1 MGESPGED
9 RRGGTEGAAGRAS
22 GRASLLAVLAEK
34 PSVARDIARVLGA
47 QERGDGFLRGNGYVV
62 TWAIGHLVGLAQPH
76 EIRPDWKKWS
86 RSLLPMLPGDWPL
99 VVSEQTRSQ
108 FDVVRRVLT
117 SPDVGGVVCATDA
130 GREGELIFRYI
141 YEAAGCRKP
150 VRRLWVSSLTERA
163 IRDGFRQL
171 KEGREYD
178 SLASAAMGRSR
189 ADWLVGMNLSRLYT
203 LAHGGQGEML
213 SVGRVQTPT
222 LAMVVERELAIRSFV
237 PRDYLEV
244 VATFAPQGKGVAA
257 GARYDGTWF
266 RSGPDGKPVVPP
278 GMEGVRESRRLDA
291 DGVDAQAVIDRVK
304 RGRAAI
310 ESLDAEEKKMA
321 PPLLYDLTELQRHAN
336 RLYGFSAQRT
346 LEVAQAL
353 YEKHKLLSYP
363 RTASRHLS
371 ETVADT
377 LPEVV
382 GTVRGPYEEDLAP
395 GTGARPLGRRYVDDA
410 KVTDHHA
417 IIPTPTSPQGLRL
430 SPDEQRIYDLV
441 CRRLLQAWHEDHVW
455 RVTTVVTAVMSPG
468 PQSAV
473 PVVDRFQ
480 STGTQVERVGWKVLD
495 IGGGKKAPKPKAES
509 RKGDE
514 DAEPDD
520 EPQSLPSGLERG
532 QPQKVEDVKAVKK
545 RTRPPPRFTDASLLT
560 AMETAGRALDEK
572 ELADA
577 MRETG
582 LGTPATRASIIEV
595 LLDREYL
602 VRSGKVLEATEK
614 GLHLIQVV
622 HPDVKTPAM
631 TGQWEAWLQRIERG
645 EGRLDEFIRG
655 IEKYVTEVVGHGPT
669 GPAQAMPYG
678 ASTSRVVGAG
688 RGMDGGGEGTV
699 AFRERSGAG
708 GGGYAEASTG
718 ASRRM
723 GEAAGVDVS
732 GGRGAQQMA
741 GPIAS
746 DSLGGM
752 TPRGARSAAFSDSG
766 MGGGARRAESLSF
779 SDSSASGGGRRAE
792 SSSFSDS
799 SAGGGARRTESLSF
813 SDSSEGGGARRPDAA
828 SFSDLSASGGA
839 RRPDAASFSDLSA
852 SGGARRPDAASFSDL
867 SASAGARR
875 TESLSFSD
883 SSAPPVSRRAQSTAF
898 SDSAVVTTPR
908 RTGTQGSLSSGV
920 SRGASAS
927 RGGFAPPP
935 GQRPERVNR
944 APTPPDK
951 LRPLLKEAF
960 GFSEFRPYQE
970 AVCRA
975 ATAGEDLLLV
985 MPTGAGKS
993 LCYQLPGLA
1002 RAGTTIVV
1010 SPLIALMED
1019 QVLRLQSLGFAAD
1032 RIHSGRDRANS
1043 RQVCFDY
1050 LEGKLDFLFIAPER
1064 LGVPGFVELLA
1075 RRPPTLI
1082 AIDEAHCISQWGH
1095 DFRPDYRLLG
1105 ARLPLLRPA
1114 PVVALTAT
1122 ATPDVQRDIVQQLGL
1137 LGAGGRAR
1145 TFIHGF
1151 RRTNIAIEV
1160 RELNP
1165 GARGDAIHGLLQDEE
1180 NRPAIVYAATRKHAE
1195 QLAETLAGD
1204 FPSAAYHAGL
1214 PPENRDRVQAEFL
1227 RGSLEV
1233 IVATTAF
1240 GMGIDK
1246 ADVRTVIHAALP
1258 ASLEG
1263 YYQELGRAGR
1273 DGKPSRA
1280 VLLHSYIDRRTHEF
1294 FHKRDYPEA
1303 YVLERLFQS
1312 TALEPEP
1319 KQALQGRVRGD
1330 PEVFDKALEQL
1341 WIHGGVVM
1349 TPDET
1354 VRRGRPTWSAAYTAQ
1369 RDRKLLHLEQMGR
1382 YAEAHG
1388 CRMKQLVGHFGDTQ
1402 DSGEACGLC
1411 DVCAPESCATLR
1423 FAEPSASERHWLE
1436 RILESLQERDGQA
1449 TGRLHRELFGDA
1461 LPRRDFE
1468 RLVGG
1473 LVRAGLARLEVD
1485 SFDKDGQVISF
1496 QRLSL
1501 TDEGRRTRA
1510 VDPRHVVLPLAL
1522 EKAAKR
1528 KRGKTQASSG
1538 KATKRSTRSGTRSTS
1553 GRARGAGEEAGARQ
1567 WRASPPAEDS
1577 DQRSSWNASR
1587 GGAGER
1593 TDSGASPA
1601 GRAASS
1607 ASEAP
1612 WGATR
1617 SRRVELD
1624 DSAPEEV
1631 AARGRGRRGASA
1643 VEQVEA
1649 PPPALVDA
1657 LKAWRLAEARKRKV
1671 PAFRIL
1677 TDRVLGA
1684 IAAARPENGA
1694 ALMAIHGVGPALTER
1709 YGSQILSLVA
1719 RKR

>member
-9 RRGGTEGAAGRAS
+9 NRAGRAAGRAS
-22 GRASLLAVLAEK
+22 GRESLLAVLAEK
-34 PSVARDIARVLGA
+34 PAVARDIARVLGA
-47 QERGDGFLRGNGYVV
+47 QERGDGYLRGNGYVV

-76 EIRPDWKKWS
+76 EIRADWKKWS

-99 VVSEQTRSQ
+99 VVSDQTRSQ
-108 FDVVRRVLT
+108 FEVVRRVL
-117 SPDVGGVVCATDA
+117 SAPEVGAVVCATDA

-171 KEGREYD
+171 KEGRDYD
-178 SLASAAMGRSR
+178 ALAAAAMGRSR

-244 VATFAPQGKGVAA
+244 VATFSPRGPGAPV
-257 GARYDGTWF
+257 GARYSGTWF
-266 RSGPDGKPVVPP
+266 RSGPDGRPVVPP
-278 GMEGVRESRRLDA
+278 GMEGVREARRLDA
-291 DGVDAQAVIDRVK
+291 DGVEAQAIIDRVK
-304 RGRAAI
+304 RGQATI
-310 ESLDAEEKKMA
+310 ESLEAEEKKLA

-363 RTASRHLS
+363 RTSSRHLS
-371 ETVADT
+371 QTVAET

-382 GTVRGPYEEDLAP
+382 GAVRGPYEEDLAP
-395 GTGARPLGRRYVDDA
+395 GTGARPLGRRYVDDG

-495 IGGGKKAPKPKAES
+495 IGGGKKAPKPKAEA
-509 RKGDE
+509 RKGEE
-514 DAEPDD
+514 DSEPED
-520 EPQSLPSGLERG
+520 EPQTLPVGLERG
-532 QPQKVEDVKAVKK
+532 QPQKVEDAEAVKK

-602 VRSGKVLEATEK
+602 VRKGKVLEATEK
-614 GLHLIQVV
+614 GLHLIHVV

-655 IEKYVTEVVGHGPT
+655 IEKYVIEVVGHVPPGTAAPSQMRA
-669 GPAQAMPYG
+669 PAREGRVGGDDARGGFAGTG
-678 ASTSRVVGAG
+678 ASTRRDAPEMGSGDVASRERGGAPLRLELRSPEVGGNGGARREPGFTHQETREGREARYGDGLSPESGRAG
-688 RGMDGGGEGTV
+688 RESRRVEGLSSEDVRGGR
-699 AFRERSGAG
+699 ASQ
-708 GGGYAEASTG
+708 YAEGLSPESG
-718 ASRRM
+718 RGGRESRYAE
-723 GEAAGVDVS
+723 GFSSEDVS
-732 GGRGAQQMA
+732 REARGARASWPAEGLSSADMSQAPRGSREVQGSTASSSLDSHGGFSARGAQA
-741 GPIAS
+741 GAYPSGGGQWPEPSSFTSAS
-746 DSLGGM
+746 GGAS
-752 TPRGARSAAFSDSG
+752 TRRSSSAAFSD
-766 MGGGARRAESLSF
+766 
-779 SDSSASGGGRRAE
+779 
-792 SSSFSDS
+792 
-799 SAGGGARRTESLSF
+799 
-813 SDSSEGGGARRPDAA
+813 AA
-828 SFSDLSASGGA
+828 M
-839 RRPDAASFSDLSA
+839 
-852 SGGARRPDAASFSDL
+852 
-867 SASAGARR
+867 
-875 TESLSFSD
+875 
-883 SSAPPVSRRAQSTAF
+883 VTA
-898 SDSAVVTTPR
+898 PR
-908 RTGTQGSLSSGV
+908 RSSPQGSLLTSGS
-920 SRGASAS
+920 SRGRVASA
-927 RGGFAPPP
+927 PLP
-935 GQRPERVNR
+935 GQRPERVQR
-944 APTPPDK
+944 APTPPDQ
-951 LRPLLKEAF
+951 LRSLLKETF
-960 GFSEFRPYQE
+960 GFSDFRPYQE
-970 AVCRA
+970 AVCRS

-1032 RIHSGRDRANS
+1032 RIHSGRDRATS

-1050 LEGKLDFLFIAPER
+1050 LDGRLDFLFIAPER

-1137 LGAGGRAR
+1137 LGPGGRAR

-1151 RRTNIAIEV
+1151 RRTNIGIEV

-1195 QLAETLAGD
+1195 QLAEQLAGE
-1204 FPSAAYHAGL
+1204 FPAAAYHAGL
-1214 PPENRDRVQAEFL
+1214 PPGDRDKVQAEFL
-1227 RGSLEV
+1227 GGSLEV

-1246 ADVRTVIHAALP
+1246 PDVRTVIHAALP

-1312 TALEPEP
+1312 TSLEPEP
-1319 KQALQGRVRGD
+1319 KDSLQGRVRTD
-1330 PEVFDKALEQL
+1330 PDVFDKALEQL

-1354 VRRGRPTWSAAYTAQ
+1354 VRRGRPGWAAAYNAQ

-1388 CRMKQLVGHFGDTQ
+1388 CRMKQLVSHFGDTQ

-1423 FAEPSASERHWLE
+1423 FAEPSAAERHWLE

-1473 LVRAGLARLEVD
+1473 LVRAGLARLDVD

-1510 VDPRHVVLPLAL
+1510 VDPRQVFLPLPL
-1522 EKAAKR
+1522 EKASKR
-1528 KRGKTQASSG
+1528 KRTKGTKAGGG
-1538 KATKRSTRSGTRSTS
+1538 KASKRTSKTRSTT
-1553 GRARGAGEEAGARQ
+1553 RASETRDVEGARQ
-1567 WRASPPAEDS
+1567 WRASSSTGGAES
-1577 DQRSSWNASR
+1577 RSSWNASR
-1587 GGAGER
+1587 TGFAEESA
-1593 TDSGASPA
+1593 SGAWGTSRTARSPSPA
-1601 GRAASS
+1601 STPFRARPVDESTEDEVETRGGRA
-1607 ASEAP
+1607 
-1612 WGATR
+1612 
-1617 SRRVELD
+1617 
-1624 DSAPEEV
+1624 
-1631 AARGRGRRGASA
+1631 RGRRGTGDA
-1643 VEQVEA
+1643 EPTPA
-1649 PPPALVDA
+1649 PPGLVEA

-1694 ALMAIHGVGPALTER
+1694 ALMSIHGVGPALTER
-1709 YGSQILSLVA
+1709 YGSQILSLIA

>member
-1 MGESPGED
+1 MRWEAMGESPGED
-9 RRGGTEGAAGRAS
+9 NRAGRAAGRAS
-22 GRASLLAVLAEK
+22 GRESLLAVLAEK

-47 QERGDGFLRGNGYVV
+47 QERGDGYLRGNGYVV

-76 EIRPDWKKWS
+76 EIRADWKKWS

-99 VVSEQTRSQ
+99 MVSDQTRSQ
-108 FDVVRRVLT
+108 FEVVRRVLT
-117 SPDVGGVVCATDA
+117 APEVGGVVCATDA

-171 KEGREYD
+171 KEGRDYD
-178 SLASAAMGRSR
+178 ALAAAAMGRSR

-244 VATFAPQGKGVAA
+244 VATFVPRGPGAPV
-257 GARYDGTWF
+257 GARYTGTWF
-266 RSGPDGKPVVPP
+266 RSGPDGRPVVPP
-278 GMEGVRESRRLDA
+278 GMEGVREARRLDA
-291 DGVDAQAVIDRVK
+291 DGVEAQAIIDRVK
-304 RGRAAI
+304 RGQATI
-310 ESLDAEEKKMA
+310 ESLDAEEKKLS

-363 RTASRHLS
+363 RTSSRHLS
-371 ETVADT
+371 QTVADT

-382 GTVRGPYEEDLAP
+382 GAVRGPYEEDLAP
-395 GTGARPLGRRYVDDA
+395 GTGTRPLGRRYVDDG

-417 IIPTPTSPQGLRL
+417 IIPTPTSPEGLRL
-430 SPDEQRIYDLV
+430 SPDEQRVYDLV

-468 PQSAV
+468 AQSAV

-495 IGGGKKAPKPKAES
+495 IGGGKKAPKPKAEA

-520 EPQSLPSGLERG
+520 EPQSLPAGLERG
-532 QPQKVEDVKAVKK
+532 QPQKVEDAEAVKK

-572 ELADA
+572 ELAEV

-582 LGTPATRASIIEV
+582 LGTPATRAAIIEV

-602 VRSGKVLEATEK
+602 VRKGKVLEATEK
-614 GLHLIQVV
+614 GLHLIHVV

-645 EGRLDEFIRG
+645 EGKLDEFIRG
-655 IEKYVTEVVGHGPT
+655 IEKYVIEVVGHVPPGAAA
-669 GPAQAMPYG
+669 PAQMG
-678 ASTSRVVGAG
+678 ARTRAPSREGFAG
-688 RGMDGGGEGTV
+688 DGV
-699 AFRERSGAG
+699 AARSGEQEGWGATREMDATAARG
-708 GGGYAEASTG
+708 AL
-718 ASRRM
+718 ASRSPESGGSAGARREQ
-723 GEAAGVDVS
+723 EAWGGRAEQGSSSNTPGGWSPPGTALSEPS
-732 GGRGAQQMA
+732 GGRWQEPSSFPAASGGATSRRSA
-741 GPIAS
+741 
-746 DSLGGM
+746 
-752 TPRGARSAAFSDSG
+752 SAAFSD
-766 MGGGARRAESLSF
+766 A
-779 SDSSASGGGRRAE
+779 
-792 SSSFSDS
+792 
-799 SAGGGARRTESLSF
+799 
-813 SDSSEGGGARRPDAA
+813 
-828 SFSDLSASGGA
+828 
-839 RRPDAASFSDLSA
+839 
-852 SGGARRPDAASFSDL
+852 
-867 SASAGARR
+867 
-875 TESLSFSD
+875 
-883 SSAPPVSRRAQSTAF
+883 
-898 SDSAVVTTPR
+898 AVVTTPR
-908 RTGTQGSLSSGV
+908 RTSPQGSLLTSTTSSRNRV
-920 SRGASAS
+920 IS
-927 RGGFAPPP
+927 APPP

-944 APTPPDK
+944 APTPPDQ
-951 LRPLLKEAF
+951 LRPLLKETF
-960 GFSEFRPYQE
+960 GFSDFRPYQE

-1032 RIHSGRDRANS
+1032 RIHSGRDRATS

-1050 LEGKLDFLFIAPER
+1050 LDGRLDFLFIAPER

-1137 LGAGGRAR
+1137 LGPGGRAR

-1151 RRTNIAIEV
+1151 RRTNIGIEV

-1165 GARGDAIHGLLQDEE
+1165 GARGDAIQGLLQDEE

-1195 QLAETLAGD
+1195 QLAEQLAGE
-1204 FPSAAYHAGL
+1204 FPAAAYHAGL
-1214 PPENRDRVQAEFL
+1214 PPGDRDKVQAEFL
-1227 RGSLEV
+1227 GGSLEV

-1312 TALEPEP
+1312 TNVEPEP
-1319 KQALQGRVRGD
+1319 KDSLQGRVRTD

-1354 VRRGRPTWSAAYTAQ
+1354 VRRGRPGWAAAYNAQ

-1388 CRMKQLVGHFGDTQ
+1388 CRMKQLVAHFGDTQ

-1411 DVCAPESCATLR
+1411 DVCAPEDCATLR
-1423 FAEPSASERHWLE
+1423 FAEPTAAERHWLE

-1510 VDPRHVVLPLAL
+1510 VDPRQVVLPLPL
-1522 EKAAKR
+1522 EKASKR
-1528 KRGKTQASSG
+1528 KRGKSS
-1538 KATKRSTRSGTRSTS
+1538 KATGGKTSKRASRTRSG
-1553 GRARGAGEEAGARQ
+1553 AGASASEGARQ
-1567 WRASPPAEDS
+1567 WRASSPSADVES
-1577 DQRSSWNASR
+1577 RSSWNASR
-1587 GGAGER
+1587 TGASEGGASRAGRFQASAPASASSRGRSVDVDSEDEVETRGSRSRGRGGAGDAES
-1593 TDSGASPA
+1593 TP
-1601 GRAASS
+1601 
-1607 ASEAP
+1607 
-1612 WGATR
+1612 
-1617 SRRVELD
+1617 
-1624 DSAPEEV
+1624 
-1631 AARGRGRRGASA
+1631 
-1643 VEQVEA
+1643 A
-1649 PPPALVDA
+1649 PPGLVDA

-1694 ALMAIHGVGPALTER
+1694 ALMAVHGVGPALTER
-1709 YGSQILSLVA
+1709 YGSQILSLIA

>member
-9 RRGGTEGAAGRAS
+9 RRGSKAGRGS
-22 GRASLLAVLAEK
+22 GQGSLLAVLAEK
-34 PSVARDIARVLGA
+34 PAVARDIARVLGA
-47 QERGDGFLRGNGYVV
+47 QERGDGYLRGNGYVV

-86 RSLLPMLPGDWPL
+86 RALLPMLPAEWPL
-99 VVSEQTRSQ
+99 VVSQETRSQ
-108 FDVVRRVLT
+108 FDVVRRVLNA
-117 SPDVGGVVCATDA
+117 PEVGAVVCATDA

-141 YEAAGCRKP
+141 YEASGCRKP

-163 IRDGFRQL
+163 IRDGFQTLR
-171 KEGREYD
+171 EGREYD
-178 SLASAAMGRSR
+178 ALASAAMGRSR

-222 LAMVVERELAIRSFV
+222 LAMVVERELAIRNFV

-244 VATFAPQGKGVAA
+244 VATFAPRGPGVAPD
-257 GARYDGTWF
+257 ARYDGTWF
-266 RSGPDGKPVVPP
+266 RSGPDGRPVVPP
-278 GMEGVRESRRLDA
+278 GMEGTREARRLDA
-291 DGVDAQAVIDRVK
+291 DGVEAQAIIDRAR
-304 RGRAAI
+304 RGQATL
-310 ESLDAEEKKMA
+310 ESLEAEEKRMA

-363 RTASRHLS
+363 RTSSRHLS
-371 ETVADT
+371 RTVADT

-382 GTVRGPYEEDLAP
+382 GAVRARYEEDLAP
-395 GTGARPLGRRYVDDA
+395 GTGERALGKRYVDDA

-417 IIPTPTSPQGLRL
+417 IIPTPTSPDGLRL
-430 SPDEQRIYDLV
+430 SPDEQRVYDLV

-455 RVTTVVTAVMSPG
+455 RVTTVVTAVSSPG
-468 PQSAV
+468 PQGAV

-495 IGGGKKAPKPKAES
+495 IGGGKKAPRPKAEG
-509 RKGDE
+509 RKGE
-514 DAEPDD
+514 EEAAESED
-520 EPQSLPSGLERG
+520 EPQSLPSGLARG
-532 QPQKVEDVKAVKK
+532 QAQTVEDAKAVKK
-545 RTRPPPRFTDASLLT
+545 RTRPPPRLTDASLLT

-572 ELADA
+572 ELAEA

-602 VRSGKVLEATEK
+602 VRRGKALEATEK
-614 GLHLIQVV
+614 GIRLIEVV

-645 EGRLDEFIRG
+645 EGQLDEFLLG
-655 IEKYVTEVVGHGPT
+655 IEKYVIEVVGHVPA
-669 GPAQAMPYG
+669 GPASSRATYVAPSEATQRPL
-678 ASTSRVVGAG
+678 ASREPW
-688 RGMDGGGEGTV
+688 RGGESLDGGG
-699 AFRERSGAG
+699 ARAGA
-708 GGGYAEASTG
+708 TLPLF
-718 ASRRM
+718 
-723 GEAAGVDVS
+723 D
-732 GGRGAQQMA
+732 
-741 GPIAS
+741 
-746 DSLGGM
+746 
-752 TPRGARSAAFSDSG
+752 AR
-766 MGGGARRAESLSF
+766 GGGARRA
-779 SDSSASGGGRRAE
+779 
-792 SSSFSDS
+792 
-799 SAGGGARRTESLSF
+799 GGARGDEASFPELGPRRGARGDEPTFPGAGSRGGPSLPEPSF
-813 SDSSEGGGARRPDAA
+813 SGPNTGATRR
-828 SFSDLSASGGA
+828 
-839 RRPDAASFSDLSA
+839 
-852 SGGARRPDAASFSDL
+852 
-867 SASAGARR
+867 ASAA
-875 TESLSFSD
+875 
-883 SSAPPVSRRAQSTAF
+883 AF
-898 SDSAVVTTPR
+898 SDSVAMASPGRMT
-908 RTGTQGSLSSGV
+908 
-920 SRGASAS
+920 SRNTLDAPGASAPW
-927 RGGFAPPP
+927 GAKLKAAATA
-935 GQRPERVNR
+935 GQRPERVMR
-944 APTPPDK
+944 APTPPDQ

-975 ATAGEDLLLV
+975 ATSGEDLLLV

-1032 RIHSGRDRANS
+1032 RIHSGRDRATS
-1043 RQVCFDY
+1043 RQVCLDY
-1050 LEGKLDFLFIAPER
+1050 LDGRLDFLFIAPER

-1105 ARLPLLRPA
+1105 SRLPLLRPA

-1137 LGAGGRAR
+1137 LGAGGKAR

-1165 GARGDAIHGLLQDEE
+1165 GARGDAIQSLLQDEE

-1195 QLAETLAGD
+1195 QLAEQLAGD

-1214 PPENRDRVQAEFL
+1214 QPSERDRVQAEFL

-1246 ADVRTVIHAALP
+1246 PDVRTVIHAALP

-1294 FHKRDYPEA
+1294 FHRRDYPEP

-1312 TALEPEP
+1312 TGPQLEP
-1319 KQALQGRVRGD
+1319 KAVLQSRVRTD

-1354 VRRGRPTWSAAYTAQ
+1354 VCRGRPQWSAGYTAQ
-1369 RDRKLLHLEQMGR
+1369 RERKLLHLEQMAR
-1382 YAEAHG
+1382 YAEAPG
-1388 CRMKQLVGHFGDTQ
+1388 CRMKQLVSHFGDTQ
-1402 DSGEACGLC
+1402 DSGQPCGLC

-1423 FAEPSASERHWLE
+1423 FAEPTSAERHWLE

-1473 LVRAGLARLEVD
+1473 LVRAGLARLSVD
-1485 SFDKDGQVISF
+1485 SFDKDGQVINF

-1510 VDPRHVVLPLAL
+1510 VDPRQVFLPLPL

-1528 KRGKTQASSG
+1528 KRGKAKAGGQAHRASR
-1538 KATKRSTRSGTRSTS
+1538 KRGGTRAASQGRGATPVTS
-1553 GRARGAGEEAGARQ
+1553 RGTRVESVDDGWDGSDEQEAASPRTAARGGRRAGAK
-1567 WRASPPAEDS
+1567 AE
-1577 DQRSSWNASR
+1577 
-1587 GGAGER
+1587 
-1593 TDSGASPA
+1593 ASPA
-1601 GRAASS
+1601 L
-1607 ASEAP
+1607 
-1612 WGATR
+1612 
-1617 SRRVELD
+1617 VE
-1624 DSAPEEV
+1624 
-1631 AARGRGRRGASA
+1631 
-1643 VEQVEA
+1643 
-1649 PPPALVDA
+1649 A

-1677 TDRVLGA
+1677 TDKVLGA
-1684 IAAARPENGA
+1684 IATARPENGSE
-1694 ALMAIHGVGPALTER
+1694 LMSIHGVGPALTER
-1709 YGSQILSLVA
+1709 YGAQLLSLVA
-1719 RKR
+1719 RKG

>member
-1 MGESPGED
+1 MGETPRED
-9 RRGGTEGAAGRAS
+9 RRGGRDGGGVKASPGRS
-22 GRASLLAVLAEK
+22 SLVAVLAEK

-47 QERGDGFLRGNGYVV
+47 NERGEGWLRGNGYVV

-76 EIRPDWKKWS
+76 EIRADWKKWS
-86 RSLLPMLPGDWPL
+86 RALLPMLPADWPL
-99 VVSEQTRSQ
+99 VVSKETRSQ
-108 FDVVRRVLT
+108 FEVVKQVLNAPEV
-117 SPDVGGVVCATDA
+117 SSVVCATDA

-141 YEAAGCRKP
+141 YDAAKCRKP
-150 VRRLWVSSLTERA
+150 VQRLWVSSLTERA
-163 IRDGFRQL
+163 IQDGFRRL
-171 KEGREYD
+171 ADGREYEA
-178 SLASAAMGRSR
+178 LAAAAMGRSR

-203 LAHGGQGEML
+203 LAHGGHGEML

-222 LAMVVERELAIRSFV
+222 LAMVVERELAIRDFV

-244 VATFAPQGKGVAA
+244 VATFAPRAKGVAPDA
-257 GARYDGTWF
+257 LYQGTWF
-266 RSGPDGKPVVPP
+266 RSGPDGKPVAPP
-278 GMEGVRESRRLDA
+278 GFEGVREARRLEA
-291 DGVDAQAVIDRVK
+291 NGVEAQAVIDRV
-304 RGRAAI
+304 RSGRAVI
-310 ESLDAEEKKMA
+310 ESLESEEKKMA

-336 RLYGFSAQRT
+336 RLHGFSAQRT

-371 ETVADT
+371 RTVADT

-382 GTVRGPYEEDLAP
+382 NAIRAPYEEDLAV
-395 GTGARPLGRRYVDDA
+395 GTGARALGKRYVDDA

-417 IIPTPTSPQGLRL
+417 IIPTPTSPGGVRL
-430 SPDEQRIYDLV
+430 SPDEQRVYDLV

-455 RVTTVVTAVMSPG
+455 RVTTVITAVTPPG
-468 PQSAV
+468 AP

-495 IGGGKKAPKPKAES
+495 IGGGQKAPRLKSEG
-509 RKGDE
+509 RKGE
-514 DAEPDD
+514 DGEREPDD
-520 EPQSLPSGLERG
+520 EPQTLPSGLARA
-532 QPQKVEDVKAVKK
+532 QPQSVEDVEAVKK
-545 RTRPPPRFTDASLLT
+545 RTRPPPRFTDATLLT
-560 AMETAGRALDEK
+560 AMESAGRALDEK

-582 LGTPATRASIIEV
+582 LGTPATRAAIIEV

-602 VRSGKVLEATEK
+602 RRRGKVMEATEK
-614 GLHLIQVV
+614 GIHLIQVV

-645 EGRLDEFIRG
+645 EGQLDAFIRG
-655 IEKYVTEVVGHGPT
+655 IEAYVIEVVGHGATAPQR
-669 GPAQAMPYG
+669 PL
-678 ASTSRVVGAG
+678 RDEVVGAPP
-688 RGMDGGGEGTV
+688 
-699 AFRERSGAG
+699 GAG
-708 GGGYAEASTG
+708 WGQGGAAQVASEGGSSGVG
-718 ASRRM
+718 AR
-723 GEAAGVDVS
+723 GP
-732 GGRGAQQMA
+732 GGRA
-741 GPIAS
+741 GFGEP
-746 DSLGGM
+746 
-752 TPRGARSAAFSDSG
+752 SAERHAD
-766 MGGGARRAESLSF
+766 AV
-779 SDSSASGGGRRAE
+779 SGGGRQGAFAE
-792 SSSFSDS
+792 APEPLFGTRRSRTSGSVGRSEPHDEPPS
-799 SAGGGARRTESLSF
+799 SAMSPGGGPASRLPRADGAGSNAGAWGDAGAARAPVNRARTTVS
-813 SDSSEGGGARRPDAA
+813 AA
-828 SFSDLSASGGA
+828 S
-839 RRPDAASFSDLSA
+839 
-852 SGGARRPDAASFSDL
+852 
-867 SASAGARR
+867 
-875 TESLSFSD
+875 T
-883 SSAPPVSRRAQSTAF
+883 
-898 SDSAVVTTPR
+898 
-908 RTGTQGSLSSGV
+908 
-920 SRGASAS
+920 
-927 RGGFAPPP
+927 
-935 GQRPERVNR
+935 GQRPERMRR
-944 APTPPDK
+944 APTAPEA

-960 GFSEFRPYQE
+960 GFSDFRPYQE

-1002 RAGTTIVV
+1002 RAGTTLVV

-1019 QVLRLQSLGFAAD
+1019 QVARLQSLGFAAD
-1032 RIHSGRDRANS
+1032 RIHSGRDRAMS
-1043 RQVCFDY
+1043 RQVCADY
-1050 LEGKLDFLFIAPER
+1050 LEDRLDFLFIAPER
-1064 LGVPGFVELLA
+1064 LGVPGFVEFLA
-1075 RRPPTLI
+1075 RRTPALI
-1082 AIDEAHCISQWGH
+1082 AVDEAHCISQWGH

-1137 LGAGGRAR
+1137 HGPGGKAR

-1165 GARGDAIHGLLQDEE
+1165 SARGDAIQALLQDEE

-1195 QLAETLAGD
+1195 QFADLLAGE
-1204 FPSAAYHAGL
+1204 FTAAAYHAGL
-1214 PPENRDRVQAEFL
+1214 QPSERDRVQAEFL

-1246 ADVRTVIHAALP
+1246 PDVRTVIHAALP

-1294 FHKRDYPEA
+1294 FHRRDYPEA

-1312 TALEPEP
+1312 TAPQLEP
-1319 KQALQGRVRGD
+1319 KAVLQGRVRGD

-1354 VRRGRPTWSAAYTAQ
+1354 VMRGRPNWSAAYSAQ
-1369 RDRKLLHLEQMGR
+1369 RERKLLHLEQMGR

-1402 DSGEACGLC
+1402 DSGEPCGLC
-1411 DVCAPESCATLR
+1411 DVCAPEACATLR
-1423 FAEPSASERHWLE
+1423 FAEPTSAERHGLE

-1449 TGRLHRELFGDA
+1449 TGRLHRELFGEA

-1473 LVRAGLARLEVD
+1473 LVRAGLTRLTVD

-1496 QRLSL
+1496 QRLAL
-1501 TDEGRRTRA
+1501 TDAGRRARA
-1510 VDPRHVVLPLAL
+1510 VDPQQVLLPMPL

-1528 KRGKTQASSG
+1528 KRRQGAETGTAKRSSG
-1538 KATKRSTRSGTRSTS
+1538 KKRTVRAHGGAATRRTAAEAREEDSPAHWRANAPPVRTARAPRASRSAEAPSASSTS
-1553 GRARGAGEEAGARQ
+1553 GR
-1567 WRASPPAEDS
+1567 
-1577 DQRSSWNASR
+1577 SR
-1587 GGAGER
+1587 
-1593 TDSGASPA
+1593 
-1601 GRAASS
+1601 RAAAEPS
-1607 ASEAP
+1607 P
-1612 WGATR
+1612 KM
-1617 SRRVELD
+1617 VE
-1624 DSAPEEV
+1624 
-1631 AARGRGRRGASA
+1631 
-1643 VEQVEA
+1643 
-1649 PPPALVDA
+1649 A
-1657 LKAWRLAEARKRKV
+1657 LKAWRLAEARKRRV

-1677 TDRVLGA
+1677 TDRVLEA
-1684 IAAARPENGA
+1684 IASACPENGSE
-1694 ALMAIHGVGPALTER
+1694 LMAIHGVGPSLTER
-1709 YGSQILSLVA
+1709 YGAQILSLVA
-1719 RKR
+1719 RRS

>member
-1 MGESPGED
+1 MGVTPRDD
-9 RRGGTEGAAGRAS
+9 RRGSAGGGAGRAPD
-22 GRASLLAVLAEK
+22 RASLLAVLAEK
-34 PSVARDIARVLGA
+34 PAVARDIARVLGA
-47 QERGDGFLRGNGYVV
+47 TERGDGWLRGNGYVV

-76 EIRPDWKKWS
+76 EMRPDWKKWS
-86 RSLLPMLPGDWPL
+86 RALLPMLPGEWPL
-99 VVSEQTRSQ
+99 VVSQETRSQ
-108 FDVVRRVLT
+108 FEVVKRILNAPEV
-117 SPDVGGVVCATDA
+117 SAVVCATDA

-141 YEAAGCRKP
+141 YDAAGCRKP

-171 KEGREYD
+171 ADGSQYD
-178 SLASAAMGRSR
+178 ALAAAAKGRSR

-203 LAHGGQGEML
+203 LAHGGHGEML

-222 LAMVVERELAIRSFV
+222 LAMVVERELAIRDFV

-244 VATFAPQGKGVAA
+244 VATFAPRAKGVAPD
-257 GARYDGTWF
+257 ARYQGTWF

-278 GMEGVRESRRLDA
+278 GFEGVREARRLDA
-291 DGVDAQAVIDRVK
+291 DGVEAQAIIDRV
-304 RGRAAI
+304 RAGRAVI
-310 ESLDAEEKKMA
+310 ESLESEEKKMA

-371 ETVADT
+371 RTVADT

-382 GTVRGPYEEDLAP
+382 NAIRAPYEEDLAQ

-417 IIPTPTSPQGLRL
+417 IIPTPTPPGGVRL
-430 SPDEQRIYDLV
+430 SPDEQRVYDLV
-441 CRRLLQAWHEDHVW
+441 CRRLLQAWHLDHVW
-455 RVTTVVTAVMSPG
+455 RVTTVITAVTSPG
-468 PQSAV
+468 AP
-473 PVVDRFQ
+473 PGVDRFQ
-480 STGTQVERVGWKVLD
+480 STGTQVEQVGWKVLD
-495 IGGGKKAPKPKAES
+495 IGGGQKAPRPKAEA
-509 RKGDE
+509 RKGE
-514 DAEPDD
+514 DAEREPDD
-520 EPQSLPSGLERG
+520 EPQALPAGLERA
-532 QPQKVEDVKAVKK
+532 QPQSVEDVEAVKK
-545 RTRPPPRFTDASLLT
+545 RTRPPPRLTDATLLT
-560 AMETAGRALDEK
+560 AMESAGRALDEK

-582 LGTPATRASIIEV
+582 LGTPATRAAIIEV

-602 VRSGKVLEATEK
+602 RRRGKVLEATEK
-614 GLHLIQVV
+614 GIHLIQVV

-645 EGRLDEFIRG
+645 EGELGEFIRG
-655 IEKYVTEVVGHGPT
+655 IEAYVIEVVGHGATTPP
-669 GPAQAMPYG
+669 GALPVPRNEAQARRG
-678 ASTSRVVGAG
+678 AEVAGGWGADGQARGGVSAASAPRRDAWAATGERGGPGAPRDAAPGSDWEGRGAG
-688 RGMDGGGEGTV
+688 RQGGSDASAAERLADAVAGIPGQGGPAAFEASEPVFGTRRLR
-699 AFRERSGAG
+699 ASGA
-708 GGGYAEASTG
+708 
-718 ASRRM
+718 
-723 GEAAGVDVS
+723 AG
-732 GGRGAQQMA
+732 
-741 GPIAS
+741 
-746 DSLGGM
+746 
-752 TPRGARSAAFSDSG
+752 RSASPVEAP
-766 MGGGARRAESLSF
+766 ANRA
-779 SDSSASGGGRRAE
+779 
-792 SSSFSDS
+792 
-799 SAGGGARRTESLSF
+799 
-813 SDSSEGGGARRPDAA
+813 
-828 SFSDLSASGGA
+828 
-839 RRPDAASFSDLSA
+839 
-852 SGGARRPDAASFSDL
+852 
-867 SASAGARR
+867 
-875 TESLSFSD
+875 
-883 SSAPPVSRRAQSTAF
+883 RAQAP
-898 SDSAVVTTPR
+898 V
-908 RTGTQGSLSSGV
+908 
-920 SRGASAS
+920 AS
-927 RGGFAPPP
+927 
-935 GQRPERVNR
+935 GQRPERVRR
-944 APTPPDK
+944 APTPPDS
-951 LRPLLKEAF
+951 LRALLKDAF
-960 GFSEFRPYQE
+960 GFSNFRPYQE

-1002 RAGTTIVV
+1002 RAGTTLVV

-1019 QVLRLQSLGFAAD
+1019 QVARLQSLGFAAD
-1032 RIHSGRDRANS
+1032 RIHSGRDRATS
-1043 RQVCFDY
+1043 RQVCADY
-1050 LEGKLDFLFIAPER
+1050 LEDRLDFLFIAPER
-1064 LGVPGFVELLA
+1064 LGVPGFVEFLA
-1075 RRPPTLI
+1075 RRTPSLI
-1082 AIDEAHCISQWGH
+1082 AVDEAHCISQWGH

-1105 ARLPLLRPA
+1105 SRLPLLRPA

-1137 LGAGGRAR
+1137 QGPGGQAR

-1165 GARGDAIHGLLQDEE
+1165 GARGDAIQGLLQVEE

-1195 QLAETLAGD
+1195 QLADQLAGE
-1204 FPSAAYHAGL
+1204 FPAAAYHAGL
-1214 PPENRDRVQAEFL
+1214 QPSERDRVQSEFL
-1227 RGSLEV
+1227 RGALEV

-1246 ADVRTVIHAALP
+1246 PDVRTVIHAALP

-1294 FHKRDYPEA
+1294 FHRRDYPDV
-1303 YVLERLFQS
+1303 YVLERLFKS
-1312 TALEPEP
+1312 TAPQLEP
-1319 KQALQGRVRGD
+1319 KAVLQGRVRSD

-1354 VRRGRPTWSAAYTAQ
+1354 VMRGRPSWSASYAAQ
-1369 RDRKLLHLEQMGR
+1369 RERKLLHLEQMGR

-1402 DSGEACGLC
+1402 DSGEPCGLC
-1411 DVCAPESCATLR
+1411 DVCAPEDCATLR
-1423 FAEPSASERHWLE
+1423 FAEPTSAERHWLE

-1449 TGRLHRELFGDA
+1449 TGRLHRELFGEA

-1496 QRLSL
+1496 QRLTL
-1501 TDEGRRTRA
+1501 TGEGQRA
-1510 VDPRHVVLPLAL
+1510 RGVDPRQVSLPMPL

-1528 KRGKTQASSG
+1528 KRRKGAEP
-1538 KATKRSTRSGTRSTS
+1538 ST
-1553 GRARGAGEEAGARQ
+1553 
-1567 WRASPPAEDS
+1567 PK
-1577 DQRSSWNASR
+1577 
-1587 GGAGER
+1587 
-1593 TDSGASPA
+1593 
-1601 GRAASS
+1601 RAAGKR
-1607 ASEAP
+1607 P
-1612 WGATR
+1612 
-1617 SRRVELD
+1617 
-1624 DSAPEEV
+1624 
-1631 AARGRGRRGASA
+1631 ARAKRGASLSAA
-1643 VEQVEA
+1643 VSGGDAGAVLS
-1649 PPPALVDA
+1649 PALVEA
-1657 LKAWRLAEARKRKV
+1657 LKAWRLAEARKRRV

-1677 TDRVLGA
+1677 TDRVLEA
-1684 IAAARPENGA
+1684 IAAACPGNGTE
-1694 ALMAIHGVGPALTER
+1694 LMAIHGVGPSLTER
-1709 YGSQILSLVA
+1709 YGAQILSLVA